1 MVLMRG
7 PPGSGKSHFARHIVD
22 ATMNGDYK
30 NHICSADHFFFDESK
45 QEHIF
50 RPELLQDAHYSCQ
63 LQAMR
68 RTKEGQS
75 PIIIDNTNIRVSEM
89 LPYVPSA
96 VINGYLIKILEA
108 RTEWSRTSEEL
119 ANKNIHGVPE
129 KTIQKMMLNYEQ
141 ITVDQLLALCDEKY
155 QQQLPVLRDKPPI

>member
-108 RTEWSRTSEEL
+108 RTEWSHTSEEL